1 MITIQ
6 SVQLDIK
13 LRLAA
18 WPLANVLLGG
28 VTSDHGYKVL
38 FLLLVKSEVTESQST
53 ALHAYLCLIVQA

>member
-28 VTSDHGYKVL
+28 VTSDHRYKVS
-38 FLLLVKSEVTESQST
+38 FLLLVKSEVTES
-53 ALHAYLCLIVQA
+53 